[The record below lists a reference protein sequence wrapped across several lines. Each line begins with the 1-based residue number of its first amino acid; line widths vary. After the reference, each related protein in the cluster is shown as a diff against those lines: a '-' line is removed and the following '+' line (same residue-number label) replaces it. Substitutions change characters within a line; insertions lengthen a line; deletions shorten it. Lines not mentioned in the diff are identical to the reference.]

1 MVEFSSTGDQE
12 DRRVRLSPACRR
24 HYHRDQLEEAVYQS
38 MGEEVLNGSE
48 LPPSHPLYKWG
59 KDLFV
64 RTSKFKGEFKKDDL
78 LLSGTADR
86 VSEEANGVDNPN
98 FHPVTYTYHLV
109 VRPNELVGV
118 QQGRVSVSS
127 MILKQVI

>member
-1 MVEFSSTGDQE
+1 M
-12 DRRVRLSPACRR
+12 
-24 HYHRDQLEEAVYQS
+24 
-38 MGEEVLNGSE
+38 LNGSE